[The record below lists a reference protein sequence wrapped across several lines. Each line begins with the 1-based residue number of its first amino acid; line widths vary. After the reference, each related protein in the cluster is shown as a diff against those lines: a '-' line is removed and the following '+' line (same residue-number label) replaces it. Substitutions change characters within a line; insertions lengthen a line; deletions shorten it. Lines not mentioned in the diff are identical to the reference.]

1 MKVNAFQ
8 VVVINNMRQKYHGH
22 SEHEQAQK

>member
-8 VVVINNMRQKYHGH
+8 VVIIYNMRQKYQGY